1 MTRLENAVVLV
12 KEMFPELPDNSALTL
27 ADIIEKTL
35 KDSKMKL
42 CKDCQHFDNK
52 NLLAECARPMG
63 LSLVTGEPK
72 FRKTLAENERTL
84 DATGCGTI
92 ARYFEIKSI

>member
-35 KDSKMKL
+35 KDSKMKF
-42 CKDCQHFDNK
+42 CKDCKHFDNN
-52 NLLAECARPMG
+52 NLLQECARPLG
-63 LSLVTGEPK
+63 LSLVTGKPK
-72 FRKTLAENERTL
+72 FRKVLADTERGL
-84 DATGCGTI
+84 DATGCGTD